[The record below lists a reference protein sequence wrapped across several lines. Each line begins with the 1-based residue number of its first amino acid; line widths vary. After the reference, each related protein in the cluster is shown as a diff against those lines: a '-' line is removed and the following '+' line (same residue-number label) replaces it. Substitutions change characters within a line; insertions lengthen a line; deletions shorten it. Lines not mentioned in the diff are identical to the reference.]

1 MRCHNCS
8 TRNPEGAEVCVRCA
22 TLLRRACPKCG
33 FENPPEASLCAQC
46 AATFTPRTAVPGKQ
60 RPAAARSAGIKEE
73 STELK
78 QDLNPEARAL
88 IAPALDLMKDAVLR
102 YEIAALLAHR
112 HEEAREIGAAVRWHQ
127 RAAEWAG
134 IGGIRTALPH
144 WQKVRE
150 LARQGADVP
159 QTAALRVVAC
169 SKALAHGW
177 RLGTSATDWAELFEE
192 GCAAARRVGNL
203 AALAALNAN
212 YGAVRGLN
220 DGIASD
226 YVRYASE
233 AVRIADSTGNAAL
246 RCATRACLCFA
257 HAWSGQL
264 RQSER
269 VADEVIDLARDDPY
283 LGIDIVGFSP
293 LLAVRLMRRRCI
305 GYTRE
310 VETTLRK
317 LPLLRQAALDNGY
330 PEQGVWALS
339 FGAEFEYALGSSGGT
354 QTLAQAAV
362 WLAQNLGVG
371 NEILA
376 ALARCDALACDRE
389 WKSLLDAATETLQLI
404 RVRGALRLAEPSFL
418 AHLGTAQIEL
428 GNLEAGRAAAQEG
441 VAFMRESKG
450 AWSPRSY
457 AVLARAQ
464 LELRAPVADIARTL
478 DEYAELLERTEF
490 RLFEGEL
497 HQLRARLANREGRHV
512 ERAAALKR
520 AYDCHTSFG
529 MGQQTTRMANP
540 QTVR

>member
-1 MRCHNCS
+1 M
-8 TRNPEGAEVCVRCA
+8 
-22 TLLRRACPKCG
+22 
-33 FENPPEASLCAQC
+33 F
-46 AATFTPRTAVPGKQ
+46 
-60 RPAAARSAGIKEE
+60 
-73 STELK
+73 
-78 QDLNPEARAL
+78 
-88 IAPALDLMKDAVLR
+88 
-102 YEIAALLAHR
+102 
-112 HEEAREIGAAVRWHQ
+112 
-127 RAAEWAG
+127 
-134 IGGIRTALPH
+134 
-144 WQKVRE
+144 
-150 LARQGADVP
+150 
-159 QTAALRVVAC
+159 
-169 SKALAHGW
+169 KALAHGW

-226 YVRYASE
+226 DVRYASE

-293 LLAVRLMRRRCI
+293 CWRCASCVVGALATRARSRQRYASSRSCARRLWTTA
-305 GYTRE
+305 TRN
-310 VETTLRK
+310 R
-317 LPLLRQAALDNGY
+317 ASG
-330 PEQGVWALS
+330 ALS

-418 AHLGTAQIEL
+418 AHRHCPDRTRQPG
-428 GNLEAGRAAAQEG
+428 GRPRRGARGRRVHA
-441 VAFMRESKG
+441 RIKG
-450 AWSPRSY
+450 R
-457 AVLARAQ
+457 
-464 LELRAPVADIARTL
+464 
-478 DEYAELLERTEF
+478 
-490 RLFEGEL
+490 
-497 HQLRARLANREGRHV
+497 V
-512 ERAAALKR
+512 EPA
-520 AYDCHTSFG
+520 
-529 MGQQTTRMANP
+529 
-540 QTVR
+540 

>member
-1 MRCHNCS
+1 M
-8 TRNPEGAEVCVRCA
+8 
-22 TLLRRACPKCG
+22 
-33 FENPPEASLCAQC
+33 CAQC
-46 AATFTPRTAVPGKQ
+46 ATTFTVGTAVPGEQ
-60 RPAAARSAGIKEE
+60 RPAAARSAGIKE

-78 QDLNPEARAL
+78 QDLNPEARA
-88 IAPALDLMKDAVLR
+88 IIDPALDLMKDAVLR

-134 IGGIRTALPH
+134 IGDIKAALPH

-177 RLGTSATDWAELFEE
+177 RLGASATDWAELFEE

-220 DGIASD
+220 HGIASD

-257 HAWSGQL
+257 HAWGGQL

-330 PEQGVWALS
+330 PEQG
-339 FGAEFEYALGSSGGT
+339 SG
-354 QTLAQAAV
+354 
-362 WLAQNLGVG
+362 
-371 NEILA
+371 
-376 ALARCDALACDRE
+376 RC
-389 WKSLLDAATETLQLI
+389 
-404 RVRGALRLAEPSFL
+404 
-418 AHLGTAQIEL
+418 
-428 GNLEAGRAAAQEG
+428 
-441 VAFMRESKG
+441 
-450 AWSPRSY
+450 
-457 AVLARAQ
+457 
-464 LELRAPVADIARTL
+464 
-478 DEYAELLERTEF
+478 LLERSSNMPS
-490 RLFEGEL
+490 
-497 HQLRARLANREGRHV
+497 AAPA
-512 ERAAALKR
+512 ERRRSRKR
-520 AYDCHTSFG
+520 QYGWRRTSASE
-529 MGQQTTRMANP
+529 TRFWRRSPGVTRSPAIASGNP
-540 QTVR
+540 CSTRPVRPCD